1 MPEYLAPGVYV
12 EETSFRSKSIE
23 GVSTTTT
30 GFVGPSRYGPIDLEP
45 DILTSLADFER
56 TYGDRQGLAFSGG
69 MNLPNFLWQGVR
81 SFFEE
86 GGKRL
91 YVARVFRMLG
101 NNPDPYSRPSPDIDG
116 DLLTATTAG
125 LYDDGHARAWLTADP
140 NTGSRDNSIL
150 IRARFPGALGNW
162 RVTITVALGQNMLSG
177 TKGSLGFG
185 SLRERDT
192 VWIGDVTSP
201 PSSPPAGTLGA
212 GSFYVAQFDTT
223 EQTWIFNAGGSK
235 SDTDFRLNVPTGST
249 LPGLDPAEGH
259 ELRVITLT
267 VEVASVD
274 GGTLPMVWS
283 GVAPDPR
290 HRNTFGA
297 PDSLTSLFQ
306 QNPNSMAQAR
316 SLPIVIVAGTSLDT
330 GPEVIAALVGFGTR
344 TSTNT
349 TLNQSIIDFSSL
361 DPDTAALSTDTSRSI
376 TLNLTGGN
384 DGAAPSEADY
394 EGVTNAQTNAKSGLV
409 SFEDIDDISIVA
421 APGATF
427 GYKAD
432 NGVKANAIIGALI
445 THASR
450 MRYRIAVLDAGDDLS
465 ISEVRDM
472 RAKLDSSY
480 GALYYPWIRILDPV
494 TNTEMNVPPSGFVA
508 GIYARNDINRAVYK
522 APANEVVN
530 GAIGFEKLLNKAQQ
544 EVLNPEGINCF
555 RFFEGRGFRLW
566 GARTISSD
574 PEWKYVNLRRYF
586 AYLEH
591 SIDKG
596 TQWAVFEPNGELLW
610 GNVRRTIE
618 DFLLNEW
625 QNGALLG
632 DKPEKAYFVK
642 CDRSTMTQND
652 LDNGRLICLIG
663 VAPLR
668 PAEFVI
674 FRIGQW
680 TADRKV

>member
-45 DILTSLADFER
+45 DIVTSLAEFER
-56 TYGDRQGLAFSGG
+56 TYGDRQGLSFSGG
-69 MNLPNFLWQGVR
+69 MNLPNFLWHAVR

-91 YVARVFRMLG
+91 YVARAFRMLG
-101 NNPDPYSRPSPDIDG
+101 NNPEPYERPSPNIGD
-116 DLLTATTAG
+116 DLLTATSG
-125 LYDDGHARAWLTADP
+125 LFNDGHARAWLTADP
-140 NTGSRDNSIL
+140 GMGGRDNSIL
-150 IRARFPGALGNW
+150 VRARFPGALGNW

-177 TKGSLGFG
+177 TKGSLGSG

-201 PSSPPAGTLGA
+201 LGSPPAGTPGA
-212 GSFYVAQFDTT
+212 GNFYVAQFDAA
-223 EQTWIFNAGGSK
+223 EQVWIFNGGGAK
-235 SDTDFRLNVPTGST
+235 TATDFRLNVPNGSS
-249 LPGLDPAEGH
+249 LPALDPAEGH
-259 ELRVITLT
+259 ELRVISLT
-267 VEVASVD
+267 VVVNSLD
-274 GGTLPMVWS
+274 GGTLPTVWS
-283 GVAPDPR
+283 GVAPDPQ
-290 HRNTFGA
+290 HRNTFGS

-306 QNPNSMAQAR
+306 QNPNSLAQAR
-316 SLPIVIVAGTSLDT
+316 SLPIVIVAGTGVDT
-330 GPEVIAALVGFGTR
+330 GPEVIAELVAFGTR
-344 TSTNT
+344 TTTNT
-349 TLNQSIIDFSSL
+349 NLNQRIIDFSSL
-361 DPDTAALSTDTSRSI
+361 DAPTAALSTDSSRSI
-376 TLNLTGGN
+376 TLNLSGGN

-409 SFEDIDDISIVA
+409 VFEDIDDISIVA

-432 NGVKANAIIGALI
+432 NGVKANAIMGALI

-480 GALYYPWIRILDPV
+480 AALYYPWIRILDPV

-591 SIDKG
+591 SIDKS

-652 LDNGRLICLIG
+652 LDNGRLVCLIG

>member
-30 GFVGPSRYGPIDLEP
+30 GFVGPARFGPIDLEP
-45 DILTSLADFER
+45 EILTSLTEFER
-56 TYGDRQGLAFSGG
+56 MYGDRQGLAFSGG
-69 MNLPNFLWQGVR
+69 MNQPNFVWHAVR
-81 SFFEE
+81 SFYEE

-91 YVARVFRMLG
+91 YVTRVFRQLG
-101 NNPDPYSRPSPDIDG
+101 NNPDPYQRPSADIDDD
-116 DLLTATTAG
+116 DLAATAD
-125 LYDDGHARAWLTADP
+125 LFNDGHGRAWLTQDP
-140 NTGSRDNSIL
+140 GNGARDNSIL
-150 IRARFPGALGNW
+150 VRARFPGALGNW
-162 RVTITVALGQNMLSG
+162 RVRFTVALGQNMLSG
-177 TKGSLGFG
+177 VSGSLGSG

-192 VWIGDVTSP
+192 VWIGDITSP

-212 GSFYVAQFDTT
+212 GSFYVAQYDAV
-223 EQTWIFNAGGSK
+223 EETWIFNGGGTKTNS
-235 SDTDFRLNVPTGST
+235 DFRLNVPSGSS
-249 LPGLDPAEGH
+249 LPSLDPDEGH
-259 ELRVITLT
+259 QLRLVSVS
-267 VEVASVD
+267 VEVSSTTGD
-274 GGTLPMVWS
+274 SIPMVWT
-283 GVAPDPR
+283 GIAPDPG
-290 HRNTFGA
+290 HRNSFGA
-297 PDSLTSLFQ
+297 PDSLTSWFQ
-306 QNPNSMAQAR
+306 QNPNSLSQAR
-316 SLPIVIVAGTSLDT
+316 SLPIVIVAGGSIDS
-330 GPEVIAALVGFGTR
+330 GREVIEAIAGYGTR
-344 TSTNT
+344 SGTNAN
-349 TLNQSIIDFSSL
+349 LNQRINDFSST
-361 DPDTAALSTDTSRSI
+361 DPAVAELSTDSARSVI
-376 TLNLTGGN
+376 LNLSGGN
-384 DGAAPSEADY
+384 DGAAPSVGDY
-394 EGVTNAQTNAKSGLV
+394 QGTTNATTNDKSGLV
-409 SFEDIDDISIVA
+409 AFEDIDDISIVA

-427 GYKAD
+427 GYKND
-432 NGVKANAIIGALI
+432 NGVQASAIIGALI
-445 THASR
+445 SHASR

-480 GALYYPWIRILDPV
+480 AALYYPWIRILDPV
-494 TNTEMNVPPSGFVA
+494 TNTEINVPPSGFVA

-530 GAIGFEKLLNKAQQ
+530 GAIGFEKLINKAQQ

-596 TQWAVFEPNGELLW
+596 TQWAVFEPNGDLLW
-610 GNVRRTIE
+610 ANVRRTIS

-652 LDNGRLICLIG
+652 LDNGRLVCLIG

-680 TADRKV
+680 TADRKI